1 MDLRGLEAV
10 IAVYEHGSF
19 SSAAEKLFISQP
31 ALTRRVALLEREL
44 DVRLFIRGPRGAYLT
59 DAGKALIEPARRAL
73 RATESIRW
81 AIEQVRDGDRG
92 TLSIVGM
99 PNLTGGTLGSLLG
112 EFHQRLPEIEIR
124 VVQAESTAAAAAMV
138 EAGTYDLAIIDQ
150 PVVSPALSVARV
162 LVEDFLALMPAGST
176 GADHDAELRTVTQ
189 AMLLGLTMVHLPVA
203 RFPKQP
209 GAQLFSMLAAEPSTR
224 IEVPDCN
231 MMVQLTQSGRA
242 VAVLPRT
249 VALAGQ
255 RDGIDLALP
264 PTPIHR
270 SVSIARHR
278 GNRSAAARQFLQL
291 ATARAELPA

>member
-44 DVRLFIRGPRGAYLT
+44 NARLFVRGPRGASLT

-81 AIEQVRDGDRG
+81 AIGQVHDGDRG
-92 TLSIVGM
+92 SLSIVGT

-112 EFHQRLPEIEIR
+112 EFHQRLPEIEIQ
-124 VVQAESTAAAAAMV
+124 VVSAETSAAATAMV
-138 EAGTYDLAIIDQ
+138 EAGTHDLAIVDQ
-150 PVVSPALSVARV
+150 PVTSPALSVTAV
-162 LVEDFLALMPAGST
+162 GQEEFLALMPAGST
-176 GADHDAELRTVTQ
+176 GADQDTELRTVTQ
-189 AMLLGLTMVHLPVA
+189 AMLLGLTMLHLPEA
-203 RFPKQP
+203 RFPRQP
-209 GAQLFSMLAAEPSTR
+209 GTQLFTMLAAEPSAR
-224 IEVPDCN
+224 IEVPDCGL
-231 MMVQLTQSGRA
+231 MIQMTLSGRA

-249 VALAGQ
+249 VAMAG
-255 RDGIDLALP
+255 RHESIDLALP

-270 SVSIARHR
+270 SISIARHR
-278 GNRSAAARQFLQL
+278 GNRSAAARHFLEL
-291 ATARAELPA
+291 ATARGELSA